1 MSQNKGGHGIFR
13 PPVSL
18 REEATGNIHTNPSTN
33 AKSMLRFNHLKK
45 LAMWATK
52 DTHLPSLGAFYGNQL
67 ATLGESLGLS
77 NDPSL
82 ITCQRC
88 ETVLHPGL
96 NSTVRIEKNRSKV
109 KHKCKL
115 SGNNAQNNVVYK
127 CHFCLHQ
134 NLKRGTPKGHVK
146 GLCPPKPKSKHKSN
160 SKSSLKSKPSTKPI
174 KHEPSKL
181 ENSIISKDEVNE
193 TDVLASQVVAK
204 GPTHIDDSSAT
215 PSSIGIPT
223 LLEGN
228 KRKKNSTSKKA
239 AETPS
244 MSAKVG
250 DKTVGASSK
259 RRRKSWTSLKEIAQ
273 RNEFDKSRVA
283 NLTIPFFL

>member
-1 MSQNKGGHGIFR
+1 MSQNKGGHRIFR
-13 PPVSL
+13 PPISL
-18 REEATGNIHTNPSTN
+18 REEATGNIHTNPSTS
-33 AKSMLRFNHLKK
+33 AKSMLRFNHLKN
-45 LAMWATK
+45 LALWATK
-52 DTHLPSLGAFYGNQL
+52 DTPLPSFAAFYGNQL

-77 NDPSL
+77 NDPSF

-115 SGNNAQNNVVYK
+115 PGNKVQNNVVYK

-146 GLCPPKPKSKHKSN
+146 GLCPPKPKSN
-160 SKSSLKSKPSTKPI
+160 PKSSLKSKPI
-174 KHEPSKL
+174 KQEPSKL
-181 ENSIISKDEVNE
+181 ENNIISKDEVNE

-204 GPTHIDDSSAT
+204 DTTYIHDSPAT

-223 LLEGN
+223 PTLLEGS
-228 KRKKNSTSKKA
+228 KRRKNATSKKA
-239 AETPS
+239 TE
-244 MSAKVG
+244 
-250 DKTVGASSK
+250 TVGTSSK

-273 RNEFDKSRVA
+273 RNELDKNRVA